1 MAHDPIMHR
10 LRPKLRRRKHEATDE
25 RNSKRKVRKARK
37 AVAYL
42 EHRIAKVQ
50 ARRHGLDHEA
60 VLDGTPMP
68 LGHKLMLLD
77 ARMNRGWEGVAT
89 SADRRD
95 HPPFI
100 VRLLHKLGKST
111 QAELYQGFIEGRP
124 GFLPANPPD
133 RGTHMRIGDGV
144 VGKLFEALAWWQEG
158 IDSSYATQLREILI
172 RLGYQAYRPYDSA
185 SEEHHTN
192 LRENPHDRLIE
203 RGMV

>member
-10 LRPKLRRRKHEATDE
+10 LRPKLRRRNREAHDE
-25 RNSKRKVRKARK
+25 RASTRKVRKARK

-50 ARRHGLDHEA
+50 ARRHGLAREA

-68 LGHKLMLLD
+68 LGHKLVLLD
-77 ARMNRGWEGVAT
+77 ARMNGWDGVAT

-95 HPPFI
+95 KPPFI

-111 QAELYQGFIEGRP
+111 QAELYQGFIEGRA
-124 GFLPANPPD
+124 GFLPANPSD

-144 VGKLFEALAWWQEG
+144 VGALFAVLAWWQEG
-158 IDSSYATQLREILI
+158 IDSSYATQLREILV
-172 RLGYQAYRPYDSA
+172 RLGYDAYRPYDSE
-185 SEEHHTN
+185 SEEHHSN
-192 LRENPHDRLIE
+192 LRKNPHDRLIE
-203 RGMV
+203 RGMA

>member
-1 MAHDPIMHR
+1 MLDPKMHR
-10 LRPKLRRRKHEATDE
+10 LRGKLRRRKHEVRDE
-25 RNSKRKVRKARK
+25 RNSHRKVRKARR
-37 AVAYL
+37 AVAFL
-42 EHRIAKVQ
+42 EQRIAKHQ

-77 ARMNRGWEGVAT
+77 ARRNGWHGVTT

-100 VRLLHKLGKST
+100 VRLLHKLHKST
-111 QAELYQGFIEGRP
+111 QAELYKGFIDGRP

-144 VGKLFEALAWWQEG
+144 VGTLHAVLAWWQEG
-158 IDSSYATQLREILI
+158 IDSTLATELREVLT
-172 RLGYQAYRPYDSA
+172 RLGYSAYRPYA
-185 SEEHHTN
+185 TESEEHHTN
-192 LRENPHDRLIE
+192 LETRPHDRLIE
-203 RGMV
+203 RGLV